1 MYPPSHPTFPSP
13 ERRDMPDRVKADAF
27 EEKLARYAETIVH
40 VGLALK
46 PKQQLIITAPIDAL
60 PLVRAVTRAAY
71 EAGSSYVMPV
81 IEDDAVKQ
89 IRYRFASGKSFDVA
103 PAWYYEGLGVALRA
117 GAAHLTI
124 SGSDPF
130 MLDGANED
138 AVARGTKALREASLP
153 AMVVM
158 QRLLTNWSF
167 VASATPGWAKV
178 VFPDLSETD
187 ALMRLWEAIFAAA
200 RIGDDPIAAWKA
212 HNAALHARV
221 KLLNK
226 KNYAALHFRGP
237 GTDLRVGLA
246 EGHRWCGGAERMRN
260 GVVCNPN
267 LPTEE
272 VFTMPHAMKVEGY
285 VRATRPLS
293 YQNTLIENIAVR
305 FEGGRI
311 VHARATRGE
320 EMLHSLLASDPGA
333 SRLGEVALVPHASPI
348 SQSGILFFNTLFD
361 ENAASHIAIG
371 SPYPH
376 CLSGIEKMNAGEMIA
391 RGVNDSR
398 IHLDWMIGSGE
409 VDVDAI
415 AHSGVPEPLMRA
427 GEWVD

>member
-1 MYPPSHPTFPSP
+1 
-13 ERRDMPDRVKADAF
+13 MPDHAKADAF
-27 EEKLARYAETIVH
+27 EHKLARYAETIVH

-46 PKQQLIITAPIDAL
+46 PKQQLIITAPIDSM

-71 EAGSSYVMPV
+71 EAGCLYVTHV
-81 IEDDAVKQ
+81 LEDDASTL
-89 IRYRFASGKSFDVA
+89 IRYRYGSKKSFDFA
-103 PAWYYEGLGVALRA
+103 PGWFFEAIGGALLG
-117 GAAHLTI
+117 GAAQLMIT
-124 SGSDPF
+124 GSDPF
-130 MLDGANED
+130 LLAGED
-138 AVARGTKALREASLP
+138 EKSVVRGTRSFHDARLP
-153 AMVVM
+153 AVGPM
-158 QRLLTNWSF
+158 QALLTNWCI
-167 VASATPGWAKV
+167 AACATPGWARAI
-178 VFPDLSETD
+178 FPDHVADD
-187 ALMRLWEAIFAAA
+187 ALGRLWQAIFAAA
-200 RIGDDPIAAWKA
+200 RVDNDDPIAAWKA

-221 KLLNK
+221 KMLNK

-246 EGHRWCGGAERMRN
+246 DGHRWCGGAERMRN

-311 VHARATRGE
+311 EHARATRGE

-376 CLSGIEKMNAGEMIA
+376 CLRGIEKMNAGEMIA
-391 RGVNDSR
+391 CGVNDSR

-415 AHSGVPEPLMRA
+415 AASGVPEPLMRA